1 MRVHQDAELK
11 ADQPPMTRVPPDAGI
26 IPEEPRG
33 KVAVLA
39 RFLLPRA
46 LHKRSA
52 QDRVPSNFATTCYN
66 NGMKVG
72 IVGLPNVGKSTV
84 FNSLTRAGAEAQN
97 YPFTTIDPNLGVAE
111 VPDGRLNALAEV
123 MQSKRVVPATVDFV
137 DIAGL
142 VRGASRGE
150 GLGNQF
156 LGNIRE
162 CEAIAH
168 VVRCFQDE
176 NVVHVHGDIDS
187 TGDVETINT
196 ELLLADLATV
206 ERRLERTSRAAK
218 SGDVKLKIEA
228 AELEKLRDY
237 LSDGN
242 PARTYPP
249 SEVLIEVLRDL
260 ITAKPTLY
268 VANVDEEAVADG
280 NPYSAEIEKLAAR
293 EGAASV
299 RLSAKLEAEV
309 VELPEDE
316 AREYLAM
323 LGVESTGF
331 EEFVRAAY
339 ALLGLITFF
348 TASEKE
354 SRAWTVRKGS
364 TARRAAGRI
373 HSDMERG
380 FIAAEVGNWKD
391 IFAAGSWAKARETA
405 KVRLEGR
412 DYVIEDGDTLIV
424 RFNV

>member
-1 MRVHQDAELK
+1 
-11 ADQPPMTRVPPDAGI
+11 
-26 IPEEPRG
+26 
-33 KVAVLA
+33 
-39 RFLLPRA
+39 
-46 LHKRSA
+46 
-52 QDRVPSNFATTCYN
+52 
-66 NGMKVG
+66 MKVG

-97 YPFTTIDPNLGVAE
+97 YPFTTIDPNLGISA
-111 VPDGRLNALAEV
+111 VPDGRLDALARV
-123 MQSKRVVPATVDFV
+123 MQSQRVVPATVDFV

-168 VVRCFQDE
+168 VVRCFEDE
-176 NVVHVHGDIDS
+176 NVVHVHGDIDPA
-187 TGDVETINT
+187 GDVETINT

-206 ERRLERTSRAAK
+206 ERRLERVSRASK
-218 SGDVKLKIEA
+218 SGDAKLKAET
-228 AELEKLRDY
+228 AELEKLVRH

-249 SEVLIEVLRDL
+249 SEVLLEVLRTL

-268 VANVDEEAVADG
+268 VANVDEESVAEG
-280 NPYSAEIEKLAAR
+280 NRYSAEIEKLAAR
-293 EGAASV
+293 EGAESV

-309 VELPEDE
+309 AELPDAE
-316 AREYLAM
+316 AHEYLAM

-348 TASEKE
+348 TTSEKE
-354 SRAWTVRKGS
+354 SRAWTMRKGS
-364 TARRAAGRI
+364 TARQAAGRI

-380 FIAAEVGNWKD
+380 FIAAEVGYWED
-391 IFAAGSWAKARETA
+391 IVAAGSWAKAREMA

-412 DYVIEDGDTLIV
+412 DYVVEDGDTLLV